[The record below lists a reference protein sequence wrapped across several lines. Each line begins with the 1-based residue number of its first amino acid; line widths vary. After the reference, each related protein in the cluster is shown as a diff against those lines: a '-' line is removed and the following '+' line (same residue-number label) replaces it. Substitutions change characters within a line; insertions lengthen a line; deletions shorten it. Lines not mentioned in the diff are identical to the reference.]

1 MKKNRKFF
9 TKSTT
14 FDVSLLFEDS
24 DNIRQHR
31 KTKDRELNKKSK

>member
-24 DNIRQHR
+24 GNIRQHK
-31 KTKDRELNKKSK
+31 KTKESGLNKKSK